1 MSELALTARAEE
13 LFNEHR
19 ASVIR
24 RCDHLFA
31 GLMLAQWVA
40 GVVAALTISPRTW
53 EGAVSQTHM
62 HVWAALVLGG
72 AIASLPVALA
82 IFQPGRVL
90 TRHVIAAGQMLFSAL
105 LIHLTGGRIETHF
118 HVFGSLAFLAF
129 YRDWKVLIT
138 ASVIVALD
146 HLLRGIFWP
155 QSVFG
160 VLSAGSWRW
169 LEHAGW
175 VVYIDL
181 FLIAACLRGVRE
193 MKNIAGR
200 RAELEETN
208 RGIEQKVLAR
218 TAELRESQEHLK
230 HAKEAAEQAAL
241 AKSQFLANMSHEIRT
256 PMNGIIGMVELSLD
270 TKLSPEQRDYLSMVK
285 SSAISLLTVINDI
298 LDFSKIEA
306 GKLELES
313 AEFRLRETLDDT
325 VRVLALSAHRK
336 GLELLC
342 HVPADVPDAFI
353 GDSGRLRQILM
364 NLIGNS
370 IKFTEKG
377 EVLVRV
383 ARESE
388 DEHGVYLKFLV
399 RDTGIGI
406 PADKLQSIFEPFRQV
421 DGSTTRRHGGT
432 GLGLSITTQLVKLMN
447 GRVWVESEAGR
458 GSTFHFTIRVARGAI
473 DSSSRGKIDLRG
485 MPALVVDDNA
495 TNRRILEESL
505 RKWGMEVACAANGL
519 DALRL
524 VEAAVKEGKP
534 YRLVLLDMQMPEMDG
549 LEVARRLQAYLPLGE
564 TSVMMLSSEDQRDTI
579 RRCRESGIVRHLV
592 KPVRQADLRAAII
605 EVLEAREA
613 REARRS
619 KERPTA
625 VERKSGVALRILV
638 AEDNLV
644 NQRLA
649 VRVLEKRGHAV
660 TLANHGKDA
669 VEEFVKGS
677 FDVILMDIQMPEM
690 DGFEATAAIRAHEA
704 KSGGRIPIMAMT
716 AHAMQGDRE
725 RCLASGMDGYVSKP
739 IRPEALFQELE
750 RLVPS
755 AGRRMKTPVLDAAVT
770 RNPALD
776 DPALMKELI
785 ALFLADL
792 PGQFEALEA
801 ALAGK
806 DPERVLQAVT
816 QIKGPISNFGL
827 ACSREATEILDK
839 MTRDR
844 SFEGAGDALA
854 LLKLR
859 LAELREILES
869 LADRDLTLD
878 QRSGIA

>member
-1 MSELALTARAEE
+1 
-13 LFNEHR
+13 
-19 ASVIR
+19 
-24 RCDHLFA
+24 
-31 GLMLAQWVA
+31 
-40 GVVAALTISPRTW
+40 
-53 EGAVSQTHM
+53 
-62 HVWAALVLGG
+62 
-72 AIASLPVALA
+72 
-82 IFQPGRVL
+82 
-90 TRHVIAAGQMLFSAL
+90 
-105 LIHLTGGRIETHF
+105 
-118 HVFGSLAFLAF
+118 
-129 YRDWKVLIT
+129 
-138 ASVIVALD
+138 
-146 HLLRGIFWP
+146 
-155 QSVFG
+155 
-160 VLSAGSWRW
+160 
-169 LEHAGW
+169 
-175 VVYIDL
+175 
-181 FLIAACLRGVRE
+181 
-193 MKNIAGR
+193 
-200 RAELEETN
+200 
-208 RGIEQKVLAR
+208 
-218 TAELRESQEHLK
+218 
-230 HAKEAAEQAAL
+230 
-241 AKSQFLANMSHEIRT
+241 
-256 PMNGIIGMVELSLD
+256 
-270 TKLSPEQRDYLSMVK
+270 
-285 SSAISLLTVINDI
+285 
-298 LDFSKIEA
+298 
-306 GKLELES
+306 
-313 AEFRLRETLDDT
+313 
-325 VRVLALSAHRK
+325 
-336 GLELLC
+336 
-342 HVPADVPDAFI
+342 
-353 GDSGRLRQILM
+353 
-364 NLIGNS
+364 
-370 IKFTEKG
+370 
-377 EVLVRV
+377 
-383 ARESE
+383 
-388 DEHGVYLKFLV
+388 
-399 RDTGIGI
+399 
-406 PADKLQSIFEPFRQV
+406 
-421 DGSTTRRHGGT
+421 
-432 GLGLSITTQLVKLMN
+432 
-447 GRVWVESEAGR
+447 
-458 GSTFHFTIRVARGAI
+458 
-473 DSSSRGKIDLRG
+473 
-485 MPALVVDDNA
+485 
-495 TNRRILEESL
+495 
-505 RKWGMEVACAANGL
+505 
-519 DALRL
+519 
-524 VEAAVKEGKP
+524 
-534 YRLVLLDMQMPEMDG
+534 
-549 LEVARRLQAYLPLGE
+549 
-564 TSVMMLSSEDQRDTI
+564 
-579 RRCRESGIVRHLV
+579 V

-806 DPERVLQAVT
+806 DPERVLHAVT